1 MFKDLNDNLK
11 RIIYECDNT
20 YKDTFNKCML
30 EFEENNCTLE
40 YKINLQIQGLDY
52 IITLWCMRWET
63 IKDIIEHIINIY
75 RINEHIILETQ
86 HITAIYKGV
95 ILEHDKTLSDYKIK
109 NNSCITFNINRNIY
123 NINL

>member
-1 MFKDLNDNLK
+1 MFNNLSDNLK
-11 RIIYECDNT
+11 CLIYEYDPT
-20 YKDTFNKCML
+20 YKDIFNKCML
-30 EFEENNCTLE
+30 ELKENHFRRE

-52 IITLWCMRWET
+52 IITLWCMQWET

-95 ILEHDKTLSDYKIK
+95 ILEHNTTLGDNKIK
-109 NNSCITFNINRNIY
+109 NNSCIIFNIK
-123 NINL
+123 